1 MFEYL
6 LANVIL
12 GVPAIVAAIVVSKRQ
27 QPKAKRQTLY
37 NDCKWCGH
45 LVKLNRDPTIYK
57 YVCSECGHFDKQP
70 KYCKKWI
77 PRDEN

>member
-6 LANVIL
+6 LANAIL
-12 GVPAIVAAIVVSKRQ
+12 GVPTIVAAIIVSKRQ
-27 QPKAKRQTLY
+27 QPKSKKQTLY

-45 LVKLNRDPTIYK
+45 LLKLNRDPSAYK
-57 YVCSECGHFDKQP
+57 YVCSEYGRFDVQP

-77 PRDEN
+77 PRDEK